1 MLFGAIAAAAL
12 SIAVTDSAQAGAK
25 EAKALVAALSPKT
38 VDNADPADLAAAV
51 AKVIAE
57 NSKFK
62 PGIVAGEALKTAAA
76 VSKGAGGAIADAV
89 LAAAAGADRVAI
101 TADAAKTAGT
111 GKGSNATQV
120 DEFAKI
126 TIQSDLEAV
135 QAAEKA
141 KASKLGAAAIIQG
154 RADSYTTDA
163 AKIALTSS
171 AVGNK
176 KLIGLATEISAA
188 GSVGISDPSAFTVAV
203 TNAANAVKAGNGV
216 KVAPGVVAS
225 NPEQAA
231 LIVQGLFASGDTKV
245 AKQAAA
251 LAKSVG
257 AVADIEQISNVALVF
272 GRQIASGSIKVTAAA
287 GLAKTLTAAIVAKST
302 LPGKLSI
309 DNKADE
315 VAEVAA
321 FIVGGLVSN
330 GAILNEKTGPKIMLA
345 IIKSAI
351 AGGKANAKKGQTAL
365 PANYIQDI
373 AGSVAATV
381 LNSNLSGKVQDAIR
395 DFLVKKAG
403 TIAGKANG
411 ADLAAAI
418 TSGFDIT
425 LNGKYEDGKIADANK
440 TGFVID
446 PETDDR
452 GFTGTGGQR

>member
-25 EAKALVAALSPKT
+25 EAKALALALSPKT
-38 VDNADPADLAAAV
+38 VDNAEPADLAAAV
-51 AKVIAE
+51 ATVIT
-57 NSKFK
+57 NNPKFK
-62 PGIVAGEALKTAAA
+62 PGIVAGEALKTPAA
-76 VSKGAGGAIADAV
+76 VSKGAGSAIAAV
-89 LAAAAGADRVAI
+89 FAEAADRVGI

-111 GKGSNATQV
+111 GKGSNSTQV

-126 TIQSDLEAV
+126 TIQTDLEAV

-163 AKIALTSS
+163 GKIALTSS

-188 GSVGISDPSAFTVAV
+188 GSVGISDPSAFTIAV

-231 LIVQGLFASGDTKV
+231 LIVQGLFASGDTKI

-257 AVADIEQISNVALVF
+257 AVADVEQISNVALVL
-272 GRQIASGSIKVTAAA
+272 GRQIAGGSIKVTAAA
-287 GLAKTLTAAIVAKST
+287 GLAKTLTAAIVAKTT
-302 LPGKLSI
+302 LAGTRLSI
-309 DNKADE
+309 ENKADE

-330 GAILNEKTGPKIMLA
+330 SAVLTEKTGSKILLA

-351 AGGKANAKKGQTAL
+351 AGGKAKKGQTAL
-365 PANYIQDI
+365 AADYIADI
-373 AGSVAATV
+373 AGSVARTIK
-381 LNSNLSGKVQDAIR
+381 NSALSSTLKDKIEAELG
-395 DFLVKKAG
+395 LKAK
-403 TIAGKANG
+403 TIAGKANEQVIQAALTAG
-411 ADLAAAI
+411 FADDAR
-418 TSGFDIT
+418 
-425 LNGKYEDGKIADANK
+425 YEDGATYNTDQRDDPAHL
-440 TGFVID
+440 FVVD
-446 PETDDR
+446 PETDHR